1 MNFRRRICLLV
12 LLASGVLRLVAPSSL
27 AAQQPTQAQIERA
40 IATRPGAGSTIRQ
53 RIQSSG
59 LTPEQIR
66 QRLRAAGYSDVL
78 LDDYLGAARDSVG
91 AVPTEN
97 TFKAVTALGIVDK
110 AEADAL
116 RSGEPAVRSVEAPPP
131 TPAKAASAI
140 FGLSVFRTPTSQ
152 FQANMA
158 GPVDASYKVGP
169 RDVLALIIT
178 GGVEASYS
186 LEVTREGFV
195 VIPQVGQVFVSNLT
209 LDQVNDV
216 LFRRL
221 GNVYSGIGRGAD
233 ASTRF
238 YVTVVSLR
246 TNQIFVIGEAAA
258 PASYQV
264 SSVGTMLTAL
274 YGAGG
279 PSDIG
284 TLRAIELRR
293 AGRTVATLDAY
304 DYLIRGD
311 ASADQR
317 LQTGDVLFVPVHG
330 PHVTIG
336 GQVKRPSTYELKPK
350 ETLRDLITMSGGFT
364 ASAGRRRVL
373 VTRVVPPTE
382 RAATGGR
389 DRTVLDITSDEL
401 TTGAGPA
408 LPLADGDRVEVF
420 AISERLRN
428 AVTVSGAVYTPGP
441 QGFEAGMRLSTA
453 LRRAGGVRPE
463 VKDVIIKRLQS
474 DQTLTTVRAAF
485 ADTLGALAQ
494 DVLLQEDDS
503 IQVYATTDFRP
514 DRYVAINGAVK
525 KDGRYAWREGLT
537 LRDLVHEAGGLDDGA
552 YLVGAEVAR
561 LPEARQVGLL
571 ARTVTVPLDSTY
583 LLERG
588 LNGKYLGPPGIAAP
602 TAMAPD
608 FVLSPYDNVLILF
621 QPEWLLERRVTI
633 LGEVPFP
640 GTFSLKS
647 KTEKLTSLISRAGGI
662 LPTGYPEAAVL
673 MRPSRGVGRIGFDLK
688 AALADAGVPD
698 NFVLEP
704 GDSLYIPRFVPTVQ
718 VSGSVH
724 SPIAIAHVRGKR
736 LRDYVNAAGG
746 ATYLAD
752 ARRSFVR
759 QPTGVVEPYERR
771 FLLPDRNPRPL
782 PGAEVVVPP
791 RNPDEKKDWTAIFG
805 AVAQITASLVAI
817 LVVVTR

>member
-1 MNFRRRICLLV
+1 MQPRSRFGALLV
-12 LLASGVLRLVAPSSL
+12 ATAGALCLAGPAPL
-27 AAQQPTQAQIERA
+27 HAQQPTQAQIERA

-59 LTPEQIR
+59 LTPDQIR
-66 QRLRAAGYSDVL
+66 QRLRAAGYSEAL
-78 LDDYLGAARDSVG
+78 LDQFLTAGADTSAMPSDS
-91 AVPTEN
+91 A
-97 TFKAVTALGIVDK
+97 FRAVTALGLVDREEAAALQAARPAIV
-110 AEADAL
+110 
-116 RSGEPAVRSVEAPPP
+116 PIEAPPATAP
-131 TPAKAASAI
+131 KIASPI
-140 FGLSVFRTPTSQ
+140 FGLSVFRQPTSQ
-152 FQANMA
+152 FQPDMA

-221 GNVYSGIGRGAD
+221 RSVYSGIGREPG

-246 TNQIFVIGEAAA
+246 TNQVFVIGETSA

-284 TLRAIELRR
+284 SLRAIELRR
-293 AGRTVATLDAY
+293 AGKLVATMDVY

-317 LQTGDVLFVPVHG
+317 LETGDVVFVPVHG
-330 PHVTIG
+330 PHVSVAG
-336 GQVKRPSTYELKPK
+336 AVKRPATYELKPR
-350 ETLRDLITMSGGFT
+350 ETLRDLITMAGGFT
-364 ASAGRRRVL
+364 AAAGRRRVL
-373 VTRVVPPTE
+373 VTRVVPPSE
-382 RAATGGR
+382 RAAAGGR

-401 TTGAGPA
+401 ATGTGPA
-408 LPLADGDRVEVF
+408 LPLADGDSVRVF
-420 AISERLRN
+420 TIAERLRN
-428 AVTVSGAVYTPGP
+428 AVTVAGAVYTPGP
-441 QGFEAGMRLSTA
+441 QGFEPGLRLSAA

-474 DQTLTTVRAAF
+474 DQTLTTLRTAF
-485 ADTLGALAQ
+485 TDTLGALAE
-494 DVLLQEDDS
+494 DLLLQEDDS

-537 LRDLVHEAGGLDDGA
+537 LRDLVHEAGGLEDGA
-552 YLVGAEVAR
+552 YLIHAEVAR
-561 LPEARQVGLL
+561 LPETRQAGLL

-588 LNGKYLGPPGIAAP
+588 LDGKYVGPPGIPASSA
-602 TAMAPD
+602 TAPD
-608 FVLSPYDNVLILF
+608 FVLSPYDNVLILR

-633 LGEVPFP
+633 VGEIRFP
-640 GTFSLKS
+640 GTYALLSKS
-647 KTEKLTSLISRAGGI
+647 ERLSSLIGRAGGI
-662 LPTGYPEAAVL
+662 LPSGYAEASVL
-673 MRPSRGVGRIGFDLK
+673 TRPSRRVGRIGFDLK
-688 AALADAGVPD
+688 AVLADSGDRD

-704 GDSLYIPRFVPTVQ
+704 GDTLYVPRYVPTVQ
-718 VSGSVH
+718 VSGSVN
-724 SPIAIAHVRGKR
+724 SPIAVAHQPGKR
-736 LRDYVNAAGG
+736 LRYYVEAAGG
-746 ATYLAD
+746 DTYLAD
-752 ARRSFVR
+752 FARAYVR
-759 QPTGVVEPYERR
+759 QPNGVVEPYKRR

-782 PGAEVVVPP
+782 AGAEVVVPAKD
-791 RNPDEKKDWTAIFG
+791 PDDKKDWTAIAG
-805 AVAQITASLVAI
+805 SVAQITASLVAI
-817 LVVVTR
+817 IVVVSRR